1 MQSLQKFKSEIDTVL
16 SGKLEI
22 SSDFCL
28 KLLKF
33 ENERRSLL
41 KQFPLKTRQRDVMEP
56 TRALNPDFFPT
67 YLLDE
72 NANAEKEEVVADNSK
87 ISEDFN

>member
-1 MQSLQKFKSEIDTVL
+1 
-16 SGKLEI
+16 
-22 SSDFCL
+22 
-28 KLLKF
+28 
-33 ENERRSLL
+33 
-41 KQFPLKTRQRDVMEP
+41 MEP

-87 ISEDFN
+87 ISEDFNLKLAQITKAISAELSPVVL